1 MGMCQEMQAA
11 PRSWEM
17 QGDDFSSREG
27 RKEKGRERGRRD
39 LEAIQ
44 PHQQL
49 DFSPGRPVSEFRP
62 LELSDN
68 TFGLF

>member
-1 MGMCQEMQAA
+1 MKEWACAKKCRH

-27 RKEKGRERGRRD
+27 RKEKGRESGRRD

-49 DFSPGRPVSEFRP
+49 DFSPGRPMSEF
-62 LELSDN
+62 
-68 TFGLF
+68 